1 MIEENVRSRLG
12 DRADI
17 SVCSSC
23 GKSFEC
29 LYMWWHGQILNDMS
43 FRASQARIYK
53 ILVANSNMV
62 ADLQAALALDPSSQE
77 TIALVKRAELI
88 LKKFQQKE
96 EEEREIAR
104 QKAERANS
112 TTTRST
118 WSIRGAKR
126 MTIEEVE
133 EAVYKVDAKVDTN
146 PLCDGQVVEDGEVSL
161 PIKQTEKSKPTYTWP
176 SNQHKGRLETTIS
189 PSTPPNKITAKK
201 VGNKVNSD
209 VATNGN
215 TKAPSSTSKPVDALI
230 ETETTPF
237 VSNSSKGKRTEESK
251 GQGGNEKGNDL
262 KDVDHVQMV
271 AKECG
276 EIVSISENHR
286 MGSEPSTTKEDRNY
300 PKEICEAIKAQESIP
315 EGHIAFGKQP
325 QKVTVGDSVH
335 TKQKGSQNDGGSH
348 VDDKPHSNE
357 IVRDDDKGDQ
367 VKDQGMLADEWRLTG
382 NSFYAHGDVERAEE
396 CYTTSLNYVP
406 LNPATLSNRAMCRL
420 KLKRY
425 KGAEEDASEA
435 IAIDKTSHKA
445 YFRRGL
451 AHRALK
457 KLEAAQ
463 ADFKVSEPS
472 CFLRFHK
479 CFPNFSRIF

>member
-1 MIEENVRSRLG
+1 
-12 DRADI
+12 
-17 SVCSSC
+17 
-23 GKSFEC
+23 
-29 LYMWWHGQILNDMS
+29 MS

-96 EEEREIAR
+96 EEEQEIAR
-104 QKAERANS
+104 QKAEKADS
-112 TTTRST
+112 TTTCST
-118 WSIRGAKR
+118 WSVRGAKR
-126 MTIEEVE
+126 MTIEEVG

-146 PLCDGQVVEDGEVSL
+146 PLCDGQVVEDGAVSL

-176 SNQHKGRLETTIS
+176 SNQHKGRLETTIL

-201 VGNKVNSD
+201 VGNTVNLD
-209 VATNGN
+209 AATNGN
-215 TKAPSSTSKPVDALI
+215 TKAPSGTSKPVEALI
-230 ETETTPF
+230 ETDTTPI

-262 KDVDHVQMV
+262 KDVDHVQMA

-286 MGSEPSTTKEDRNY
+286 MGSEPSITKEDSNY
-300 PKEICEAIKAQESIP
+300 PKEICEAIEAQESIP

-325 QKVTVGDSVH
+325 QKVTVGGSVH
-335 TKQKGSQNDGGSH
+335 MKQKGSQNDGGSH
-348 VDDKPHSNE
+348 VDNKPHSNE

-382 NSFYAHGDVERAEE
+382 NSFYAHGDIERAEE

-451 AHRALK
+451 ARRALK

-463 ADFKVSEPS
+463 ADFKVSEPLMFS
-472 CFLRFHK
+472 EIPQVFPKLFKDLLTCFL
-479 CFPNFSRIF
+479 SRDS